1 MLIKVENLN
10 LIFGNDIVFC
20 GFNVLIIFKMIIS
33 LMVEL
38 WVLESIFILFFIIYV
53 ILGKCV

>member
-53 ILGKCV
+53 ILGKCI